1 MLYDASRA
9 GNAAPAWFEPAYW
22 QERGEIEGEA
32 RGRGATQFIR
42 SGKQNLVLRH
52 FRRGGLVARVM
63 RDRYLWRGESATRA
77 FAEWHLLYHLH
88 RAGLPVPA
96 PVACRYRRRGLI
108 YTADII
114 TERLM
119 DSVSLA
125 EQLRNRGIPI
135 LGWITIGRCIRAF
148 HDLGV
153 CHADLN
159 AHNIMLVGDDSVYLI
174 DFDRGRLR
182 RPGLWCDGNLV
193 RLRRSLEKITYKM
206 PPEHFSEADWHGLLD
221 GYRQSGGVPG
231 ATRPPTP
238 SSSDSGA
245 NRTLNVASDL
255 VASAPPPAAMPA
267 MAAPVP
273 SVPPPSPLTSS
284 TLPLAAPPASAGMTS
299 SAKTSALP
307 PAKQSA
313 PSPGAASASSA
324 PASHS
329 PVPMPSNEVPVS
341 AWTTQSALAATA
353 SSAPPA
359 AAPSAPATLPVSQ
372 SSSESAAASPASATT
387 PRPVPTP

>member
-1 MLYDASRA
+1 MSAQQWPLGSEVRRQDLTGGVMLYDASRA
-9 GNAAPAWFEPAYW
+9 GNAAPAWFDPGYW
-22 QERGEIEGEA
+22 KERGEIDGEA
-32 RGRGATQFIR
+32 RGRGVTHFIK

-52 FRRGGLVARVM
+52 YRRGGLVARVM
-63 RDRYLWRGESATRA
+63 RDRYFWSGESATRA
-77 FAEWHLLYHLH
+77 FQEWQLLYHLH

-96 PVACRYRRRGLI
+96 PVACCYRRRGLL

-182 RPGLWCDGNLV
+182 RPGLWCDANLV

-231 ATRPPTP
+231 ASRPPTP
-238 SSSDSGA
+238 PNGDANGSSTSRA
-245 NRTLNVASDL
+245 LNVATD
-255 VASAPPPAAMPA
+255 
-267 MAAPVP
+267 
-273 SVPPPSPLTSS
+273 
-284 TLPLAAPPASAGMTS
+284 LAAPAAAQT
-299 SAKTSALP
+299 
-307 PAKQSA
+307 A
-313 PSPGAASASSA
+313 PSVAAASQ
-324 PASHS
+324 
-329 PVPMPSNEVPVS
+329 
-341 AWTTQSALAATA
+341 T
-353 SSAPPA
+353 
-359 AAPSAPATLPVSQ
+359 APSASMTSVPTAAAVTSPVSQ
-372 SSSESAAASPASATT
+372 SIPEATPSSGPGSVVPTRPISAA
-387 PRPVPTP
+387 